1 MKNIVAFG
9 ASSSK
14 TSINK
19 ELASYAASLVPKS
32 HTNIIDLIDYE
43 MPIYSIDRD
52 NESGIP
58 KLAYK
63 FKEELKNSDGIIISF
78 AEHNG
83 VYSAAF

>member
-32 HTNIIDLIDYE
+32 RANIIDLIDYE

-52 NESGIP
+52 KETCIP
-58 KLAYK
+58 KL
-63 FKEELKNSDGIIISF
+63 
-78 AEHNG
+78 
-83 VYSAAF
+83 